1 MAVSNYRALQ
11 AFKATVDLTDGYGKG
26 VVLDTTAEHAV
37 KLPAAAGPIVGV
49 VIEHAPA
56 GGTVGVCTEKNT
68 KVPVRVSA
76 AVAIGA
82 GLAVGTDGRFATA
95 TQNVVAVALE
105 AATGADQIITAMF
118 GAEPG
123 GTA

>member
-11 AFKATVDLTDGYGKG
+11 AFTASEDMTDGYGKG
-26 VVLDTTAEHAV
+26 VVIDTSAEHSV
-37 KLPAAAGPIVGV
+37 KYPTAAGPILGV
-49 VIEHAPA
+49 IVEHAPE

-76 AVAIGA
+76 AVNIGA
-82 GLAVGTDGRFATA
+82 GLAVGSDGRFATA
-95 TQNVVAVALE
+95 AADVVAVALE
-105 AATGADQIITAMF
+105 AATGADQIITALF

-123 GTA
+123 K